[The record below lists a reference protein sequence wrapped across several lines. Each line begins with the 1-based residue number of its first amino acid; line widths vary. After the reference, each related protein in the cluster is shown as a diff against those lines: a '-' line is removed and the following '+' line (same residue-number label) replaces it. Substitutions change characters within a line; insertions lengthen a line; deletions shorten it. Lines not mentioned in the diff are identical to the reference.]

1 MNTLLYSLLLTPM
14 LLATIAD
21 TPLWEKLER
30 LTWKNRVVVV
40 YAPVDGAKPMQQQ
53 LQSLSQQ
60 TAGVKDRDI
69 VVVECV
75 RPAMSSEDRNFL
87 NRRFKHD
94 LDKFGVWLIG
104 KDGGIKL
111 SSAQPVTAQKLFDLI
126 DTMPMRRSE
135 MKRDN

>member
-1 MNTLLYSLLLTPM
+1 MHTLLYSLLLVPM
-14 LLATIAD
+14 LLATVAE

-40 YAPVDGAKPMQQQ
+40 YAPVDGARPMQQQ
-53 LQSLSQQ
+53 LQTLSQQ
-60 TAGVKDRDI
+60 TAGVKDRDM

-75 RPAMSSEDRNFL
+75 RPSMSPEDKNFL

-104 KDGGIKL
+104 KDGGVKL
-111 SSAQPVTAQKLFDLI
+111 SSTQPVMAQKLFELI

-135 MKRDN
+135 MKRNK